1 MQGDFC
7 WVWEVKDFYF
17 SFEKEM
23 GLLLLAAI
31 LYHKELNYKVT
42 LEEIH

>member
-1 MQGDFC
+1 
-7 WVWEVKDFYF
+7 
-17 SFEKEM
+17 M
-23 GLLLLAAI
+23 GLELLAAI